1 MNDSHDEAALAAV
14 ARHALHDEELIAAF
28 AAGGIEP
35 GADTDRAQA
44 LIDRCSVCRDLHH
57 DLVGI
62 GTALRAA
69 AASTLAAPRDFRLT
83 VEDARRLGGAPSAR
97 GFLAGLRGAIT
108 TFGRPVGSTL
118 ATFGIVGLL
127 VGSISLGGS
136 AAGLTAVDAG
146 ASAAPG
152 SEIQVGGELTGPPQS
167 TDRTGA
173 YGPAASPKEAVEP
186 DLPRDRNLSVAAAS
200 PTAWLLAGSVAV
212 LVAGLALLALAS
224 RGAGRGT
231 ARHPDR

>member
-1 MNDSHDEAALAAV
+1 MGSSHDEAALAAV
-14 ARHALHDEELIAAF
+14 ARHALHDEELIAGF

-44 LIDRCSVCRDLHH
+44 LVERCSVCRDLHH
-57 DLVGI
+57 DLVEI

-69 AASTLAAPRDFRLT
+69 ATSTTPAPRDFRLT

-108 TFGRPVGSTL
+108 TFGRPVGATL
-118 ATFGIVGLL
+118 ATFGVVGLL
-127 VGSISLGGS
+127 VGSVSLGGS
-136 AAGLTAVDAG
+136 AAGLMAADAG

-152 SEIQVGGELTGPPQS
+152 SESQAGELTGPTQS

-173 YGPAASPKEAVEP
+173 YGPAASPKDAIEP
-186 DLPRDRNLSVAAAS
+186 DMPRDRDLSVTGAS
-200 PTAWLLAGSVAV
+200 PTAWLLAGSGAI
-212 LVAGLALLALAS
+212 LAAGLALLMLAS
-224 RGAGRGT
+224 RGAGRRPH
-231 ARHPDR
+231 RHQDR